1 MRYSGQKT
9 FSFMYADREWIS
21 VYMPISV
28 IHEFVGKWTME
39 LDVTYLELLD
49 TFFCYDLA
57 FAGFGLEP
65 LSSLV
70 VN

>member
-1 MRYSGQKT
+1 MR
-9 FSFMYADREWIS
+9 I
-21 VYMPISV
+21 PI

-49 TFFCYDLA
+49 TSFYQDLA

-65 LSSLV
+65 LYSLV
-70 VN
+70 AN